1 MTLKQKMLDNRLVI
15 PLMGAPGIKLSKTTL
30 KENLLDDKVQFRT
43 LSLLME
49 RFEPD
54 GIFTFMDLTVEL
66 DALGLKVKYP
76 DNDNPSILEHPLN
89 DIEDLEN
96 IEKAWKGPSGR
107 MIKFIR
113 LMGKMSAE
121 IPIINGG
128 YVIGPFSMAGELMG
142 VNDIAI
148 SVITDPDL
156 VKKVLEFSNKVIA
169 EYISALFDAGADTV
183 AVLEPSA
190 VILSPEHYREFSL
203 LPFKR
208 LAETIA
214 QPLILHICGNT
225 THLIEQMVES
235 GAAGLSLDSDV
246 SFGGIKSQVPEEIT
260 LIGNLSPAEVFLQGN
275 VEEVREAALSLKK
288 EMTGRKNFIIS
299 SGCDLPVDTPL
310 ENIEVFMKTAREE
323 L

>member
-1 MTLKQKMLDNRLVI
+1 LTLKQKMLDNRLVI